1 MQTKMKIHKIFYTWH
16 PDFIDHGDGT
26 YETLKTGK
34 WVVEWSI
41 KYIGNN
47 FCCHNHKA
55 VCKTEAQAK
64 KLCKILTARHGK
76 DSPYIIL
83 PDDDIALQ
91 NGDFVRE
98 NGVYKIIGKDGGTK
112 ITYQRLA

>member
-1 MQTKMKIHKIFYTWH
+1 MNQKVKIHKIFYTYH

-26 YETLKTGK
+26 YETLPTGK
-34 WVVEWSI
+34 YVVEWVI

-47 FCCHNHKA
+47 LCCRHHKA
-55 VCKTEAQAK
+55 SCATEELAR

-76 DSPYIIL
+76 DSPYITL

-98 NGVYKIIGKDGGTK
+98 NGVYKIIGKDGETK